1 MQDGNAQNIIKALDM
16 LKFRLIEKPK
26 VYEDIADKCKKQ
38 IAHDINLFS
47 LDKISILMDLYSKDA
62 EYI

>member
-1 MQDGNAQNIIKALDM
+1 M

-26 VYEDIADKCKKQ
+26 VYEDIADKCKKP

-47 LDKISILMDLYSKDA
+47 LDQISILMDLYSKDA